1 MKAVATGRFAMASAA
16 LIAAVAAA
24 PAGAQVPMKHE
35 YAVKVVCGV
44 IRSGSA
50 SGADRLPPGRY
61 FTIVNLHNPSKRR
74 THFMRKVA
82 QAGTAS
88 PTPIS
93 AWETGFLEYDEAVA
107 VLCPQITK
115 QMEADWV
122 EGFLVVQSA
131 KPVDVVAVYA
141 TSASDGG
148 AVNSFHTERV
158 PARPIE

>member
-1 MKAVATGRFAMASAA
+1 MKRFAMCRGAAAAAVLTGSWASAP
-16 LIAAVAAA
+16 AV
-24 PAGAQVPMKHE
+24 AQVPMKYE

-44 IRSGSA
+44 RSGRS
-50 SGADRLPPGRY
+50 SDLLPPGRY
-61 FTIVNLHNPSKRR
+61 FTVVNIHNPSKRR
-74 THFMRKVA
+74 TYFMRKVA
-82 QAGTAS
+82 QAGTAT

-93 AWETGFLEYDEAVA
+93 AWETGHLEHDEAVA
-107 VLCPQITK
+107 VQCPQIAK

-141 TSASDGG
+141 TAASDGA

-158 PARPIE
+158 PPRAIE

>member
-1 MKAVATGRFAMASAA
+1 MRTVATGRLVMASAA
-16 LIAAVAAA
+16 LIAAAAAA

-44 IRSGSA
+44 IRSGS
-50 SGADRLPPGRY
+50 GADLLPPGRY

-82 QAGTAS
+82 QAGAAS

-107 VLCPQITK
+107 VPCPLITK
-115 QMEADWV
+115 QMKADWV

-131 KPVDVVAVYA
+131 RPIDVVAVYA

>member
-1 MKAVATGRFAMASAA
+1 MRIVARARFAMASAA
-16 LIAAVAAA
+16 LIAAGAAA
-24 PAGAQVPMKHE
+24 PASAQVPMKHE

-44 IRSGSA
+44 IRSGS
-50 SGADRLPPGRY
+50 GADRLPPGRY
-61 FTIVNLHNPSKRR
+61 YTAVNIHNPSKRR

-93 AWETGFLEYDEAVA
+93 AWETGILEYDETVA
-107 VLCPQITK
+107 VLCPHVTK
-115 QMEADWV
+115 QMQADWV
-122 EGFLVVQSA
+122 EGFLVVQSS

-158 PARPIE
+158 PGRPIE

>member
-1 MKAVATGRFAMASAA
+1 MKIDLRRLALAAA
-16 LIAAVAAA
+16 LPAAVLSA
-24 PAGAQVPMKHE
+24 PAGAQVPMKYE
-35 YAVKVVCGV
+35 YAAKVVCGV
-44 IRSGSA
+44 RSGRNS
-50 SGADRLPPGRY
+50 DLLPPGRY
-61 FTIVNLHNPSKRR
+61 FTIVNIHNPSKRR

-82 QAGTAS
+82 QAGTAT

-93 AWETGFLEYDEAVA
+93 AWETGHLEGDEAVVVQCA
-107 VLCPQITK
+107 QIAK

-141 TSASDGG
+141 TAASDGG